1 MAINILT
8 TPNYE
13 QYVKTHRTVV
23 VDFYAQWCGPC
34 KMLSPIIE
42 QLSEEYGSRH
52 VDFAKVDIDLNKE
65 LAQALRIVSIP
76 TVIIYRNGKIHSH
89 FVGYRSKPKIK
100 QMIDEAIKQD
110 I

>member
-34 KMLSPIIE
+34 KMLSPIID
-42 QLSEEYGSRH
+42 QLSE
-52 VDFAKVDIDLNKE
+52 
-65 LAQALRIVSIP
+65 
-76 TVIIYRNGKIHSH
+76 
-89 FVGYRSKPKIK
+89 
-100 QMIDEAIKQD
+100 
-110 I
+110 